1 MNQAHILNVQ
11 GPPAYVRTPEYRPK
25 RFKAGIQYLRDEST
39 TPFTEPAAECR
50 QLTGHSC
57 FTGKGSGLQVLVHKK
72 GRSDIHNE
80 DAEARQRRMDREM
93 SVRGQKPVTGDEREP
108 AKMTVR
114 SGSETLREGPS
125 SLGPSH
131 TLLMHI
137 TIVDTVPTSRSRSSS
152 PRLQLDRALSLSPIK
167 HSTVPHVKS
176 L

>member
-25 RFKAGIQYLRDEST
+25 RFQAGIQYLPDEST
-39 TPFTEPAAECR
+39 TPFPEPAAGCR
-50 QLTGHSC
+50 QLTGHTC
-57 FTGKGSGLQVLVHKK
+57 FTGKGSGRLVHKK

-93 SVRGQKPVTGDEREP
+93 SVRGQTPVAGDEREP

-137 TIVDTVPTSRSRSSS
+137 AIVDTVPTSRSRSSS
-152 PRLQLDRALSLSPIK
+152 PRLQLDRALLLSPIK